1 MWIYAYAVT
10 ICKNSVVLQ
19 SQKNIPQEN
28 EPDTITNLIIQT
40 SDNYEVASWYPLSS
54 LITSQL

>member
-1 MWIYAYAVT
+1 MWISAYVVT

-19 SQKNIPQEN
+19 SQKNIPQES
-28 EPDTITNLIIQT
+28 EPDTFIILIPQT
-40 SDNYEVASWYPLSS
+40 SANYEVAAWYPLSS